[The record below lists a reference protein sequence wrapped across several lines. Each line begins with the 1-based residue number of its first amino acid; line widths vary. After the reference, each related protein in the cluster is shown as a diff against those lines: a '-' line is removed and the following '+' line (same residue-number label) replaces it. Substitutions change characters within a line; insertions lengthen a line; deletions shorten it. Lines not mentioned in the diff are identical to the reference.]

1 MAISGET
8 PFRIALPTQFEMG
21 TVNCYLY
28 KTPVPTLID
37 CGEKSDASW
46 DALIQG
52 LSERGLLITDIERI
66 IITHAHVDHMG
77 MAAKVAVASG
87 AKVYVSELVKDWAIN
102 LADMQSI
109 RWQII
114 TGLLTEITSQ
124 ENSPLHQG
132 FGKFFNNYV
141 DFWDP
146 IPEECISVFSLDDT
160 LSMGGQEWD
169 VMHAPGHCINQTCF
183 YNKTTQ
189 ELIASD
195 MLLRIAPT
203 PVIDASIEDPSARAS
218 GLSEMVKTMERF
230 KNLDISVAYP
240 GHYDPI
246 TEPKNTLQAQLD
258 RIIIRT
264 EQTLET
270 IKEGPKNFF
279 EIMDKMYKGRIS
291 GPAIPM
297 MIGYLDVLID
307 SGQIQKRQTNEGL
320 QYF

>member
-1 MAISGET
+1 MPIAGET
-8 PFRIALPTQFEMG
+8 PYRIALPTQFEMG

-37 CGEKSDASW
+37 CGEKTDASY
-46 DALIQG
+46 DALIRG
-52 LSERGLLITDIERI
+52 LSDEGLVITDIERI

-77 MAAKVAVASG
+77 MAAKVAGASG

-102 LADMQSI
+102 LENAQST
-109 RWQII
+109 RWQVINN
-114 TGLLTEITSQ
+114 LLTEITNQ

-141 DFWDP
+141 DFWEP
-146 IPEECISVFSLDDT
+146 IPEESVSVFTLEDN
-160 LSMGGQEWD
+160 LSMGGHEWE

-183 YNKTTQ
+183 YNKTTK
-189 ELIASD
+189 ELIAAD
-195 MLLRIAPT
+195 MLLRITPT
-203 PVIDASIEDPSARAS
+203 PVIDASLDDPSKRAG
-218 GLSEMVKTMERF
+218 GLAQMVETMKRF
-230 KNLDISVAYP
+230 KNLEMSTAYP
-240 GHYDPI
+240 GHYEPI
-246 TEPKNTLQAQLD
+246 TAPKNTLQAQLD
-258 RIIIRT
+258 RIVMRT
-264 EQTLET
+264 EQTLAI

-279 EIMDKMYKGRIS
+279 DILDKMYKGRVS

-307 SGQIQKRQTNEGL
+307 SGQIKKRQTNDGL